1 MSTPQNI
8 TSDTEY
14 GTGHKTL
21 KAYLIGFSL
30 SVILTIIPFVL
41 VAKKLLEPQLLFVA
55 LAVLAVTQLYVQVV
69 FFLRLNASPKGRWN
83 LMSFLFTLVIV
94 LILVVG
100 SLWIMYNLN
109 YNMGH

>member
-1 MSTPQNI
+1 MSTPQAL

-21 KAYLIGFSL
+21 KSYMIGFSL
-30 SVILTIIPFVL
+30 SLLLTIIPFVL
-41 VAKKLLEPQLLFVA
+41 VGMHLLEPQVLFVA
-55 LAVLAVTQLYVQVV
+55 ISVLAVMQLYVQVV

-83 LMSFLFTLVIV
+83 LMSFLFTIAIV
-94 LILVVG
+94 VILVVG